1 MQTDLYMGL
10 DLSDS
15 FAQVSFWKKGEEL
28 PVTVSTRKD
37 EEHFL
42 IPTSLYIGN
51 GGYYLY
57 GEEAEKKR
65 NSENGELYD
74 QLYLRAMDMS
84 ETDGANEAVQRLSIF
99 VRRLIRLREV
109 IYPQKEDVNIH
120 LCITVPELTIQAVTA
135 LRMLAKELRK
145 YTQDIRW
152 MDYEESFYY
161 YAYHQDPSIWAHD
174 VALFDFEERRIR
186 FILLVRD
193 TRKVPQVVHSG
204 RDIWEVSEETV
215 ANPKKM
221 DRFFADVL
229 REAFAKRI
237 ISGVYMIGSG
247 FQSSWMQESARVFG
261 PNRRAFIGDSLYTK
275 GAAYGAADCE
285 DPQEL
290 VYEGSYKVNT
300 DAYFE
305 AGVDGEV
312 KRLPIVKSG
321 ENWFDQCREY
331 TVILKGD
338 PSLVLCMRKH
348 PKKREEKKVLQM
360 EDIWHR
366 PEKTRRIHISSKMK
380 DVQTLEITVKDAGF
394 GNFYSELP
402 QFWNFTVK
410 L

>member
-37 EEHFL
+37 EDHFR

-65 NSENGELYD
+65 NSENGEFYD

-84 ETDGANEAVQRLSIF
+84 ETDGAVEAVQRLSIF

-109 IYPQKEDVNIH
+109 IYPQKEEMNIH
-120 LCITVPELTIQAVTA
+120 LCITVPELTVQAVIA
-135 LRMLAKELRK
+135 LRMLAKELEDYAK
-145 YTQDIRW
+145 DVRW
-152 MDYEESFYY
+152 MDYEESFYC

-186 FILLVRD
+186 FILLARD
-193 TRKVPQVVHSG
+193 TRKTPQVVRSG
-204 RDIWEVSEETV
+204 RDIWEVPEETV
-215 ANPKKM
+215 SDQKNM

-247 FQSSWMQESARVFG
+247 FHSPWMQESAKVFG

-285 DPQEL
+285 KTQDL
-290 VYEGSYKVNT
+290 IYEGSYKVNA

-305 AGVDGEV
+305 ARVDGTI
-312 KRLPIVKSG
+312 KRLPVVKSG
-321 ENWFDQCREY
+321 ENWFDQRREY
-331 TVILKGD
+331 TVLLKGD
-338 PSLVLCMRKH
+338 PSAVLCIRKRL
-348 PKKREEKKVLQM
+348 KRSEEKKVLQM
-360 EDIWHR
+360 EDIWNR
-366 PEKTRRIHISSKMK
+366 PEKTRRIHISAKMT
-380 DVQTLEITVKDAGF
+380 DVQTLTIAVRDTGF

-410 L
+410 I